1 MRRYAARTDKNQQK
15 IIDAYRDVGAWVW
28 YIGRPFDLL
37 VGFRGRLYL
46 VEVKNPKGKDKI
58 GEEQHTE
65 IGKLL
70 HLANIKVHVVRG
82 VDDGLRAIGAMRAE
96 DNGLSS

>member
-1 MRRYAARTDKNQQK
+1 MRRYAAKTDKNQQE
-15 IIDAYRDVGAWVW
+15 IIDALRAIGAWVF

-46 VEVKNPKGKDKI
+46 IEVKNPKGKDKI

-65 IGKLL
+65 MGKLL
-70 HLANIKVHVVRG
+70 HLANVKVHVVRS
-82 VDDGLRAIGAMRAE
+82 VEDGLRAIGAMRAK
-96 DNGLSS
+96 DNGLPS

>member
-1 MRRYAARTDKNQQK
+1 MRRYAARTDKNQQE
-15 IIDAYRDVGAWVW
+15 IMDAYRDVGAWVY
-28 YIGRPFDLL
+28 YIDRPFDLL

-65 IGKLL
+65 MGKLKN
-70 HLANIKVHVVRG
+70 LANVEVHVVRS
-82 VDDGLRAIGAMRAE
+82 VEDALRAIGAMR
-96 DNGLSS
+96 

>member
-1 MRRYAARTDKNQQK
+1 MRYAAKTDANQQE
-15 IIDAYRDVGAWVW
+15 IIDALRAIGAWVF

-46 VEVKNPKGKDKI
+46 IEVKNPKGKDKI

-65 IGKLL
+65 MGKLKN
-70 HLANIKVHVVRG
+70 LANVEVQIVRS
-82 VDDGLRAIGAMRAE
+82 VDDGLRAIGAMSDA
-96 DNGLSS
+96 